1 MSPLAPKSQTRDSGW
16 LSGFSSLEGLQAP
29 QNSILDIIS
38 FPLPLVFRERLHSA
52 TEEKV
57 GEEIGEGI

>member
-16 LSGFSSLEGLQAP
+16 LLGFSSPEGLQAL

-38 FPLPLVFRERLHSA
+38 FPSLVLRERLHSA
-52 TEEKV
+52 TEERV
-57 GEEIGEGI
+57 GEETGEGI